1 MPVRVRWEKF
11 RRDHC
16 APDFPPALE
25 LWTAHGPDLAGM
37 RVNDIRERYGCSFGV
52 ARFLRHVVGVLKLET
67 PPEHWPR
74 GYADPGPYCDDPVAL
89 RASVA
94 PPAPAPS
101 AAASAPAV
109 VVEDVREADYDFD
122 EDADVYRV
130 EVNGRRGGTH
140 RVSLP
145 GDVVR
150 SLRADYSTMVGRGAT
165 QAELARKYEIPRPL
179 LPSVLRK
186 LAITHADDPFTDEQ
200 IEAAESADDLVE
212 DALHLRRAKVGR
224 KVERAVQRQME
235 KDAEKWADLE
245 QSIRTATRAAVS
257 DLVGG
262 EVTVPRTPMRAAHEP
277 YAAVIGLSD
286 WHYNMRAGAESRTP
300 YDCDTAVACLDRSL
314 ARIIAELEMRGRP
327 ERIILHL
334 AGDNEHTELHARAT
348 SKGTPQV
355 CEKDPRIAHE
365 EAIRLLWVRLILPL
379 GGLAPVDAYLTPG
392 NHGEGAEAA
401 TGAALRILAE
411 QTDGR
416 VSVTWAVK
424 RRLYA
429 SYGACGFQFDHGH
442 RMKPTKLRELFA
454 QEEAELWGRSRLRRC
469 YQGHLHHDHTKDT
482 GGAIWVLWP
491 SLSGSCGWAE
501 GAGHTGAERRMDCHL
516 FSPEGYEI
524 ARVLGHAEWEGRRA
538 A

>member
-1 MPVRVRWEKF
+1 MPVRVRWHKL
-11 RRDHC
+11 RSDHC
-16 APDFPPALE
+16 APDHEPALE
-25 LWTAHGPDLAGM
+25 AWREHGASLRGLRVAQIRDLL
-37 RVNDIRERYGCSFGV
+37 GCSFAV
-52 ARFLRHVVGVLKLET
+52 ARFLRHVVGQLGLDA

-74 GYADPGPYCDDPVAL
+74 GVAQPGPFCPDPVAI
-89 RASVA
+89 RASVV
-94 PPAPAPS
+94 PPAPS
-101 AAASAPAV
+101 AGVAAPGV
-109 VVEDVREADYDFD
+109 VVEDVREADYDYD

-150 SLRADYSTMVGRGAT
+150 SLRADYSAMVGRGAT

-179 LPSVLRK
+179 LPGVLRK
-186 LAITHADDPFTDEQ
+186 LSITHADDPFTDEQ
-200 IEAAESADDLVE
+200 VESAETADDLVDE
-212 DALHLRRAKVGR
+212 ALHIRRAKVGR

-235 KDAEKWADLE
+235 RDAERWADLE
-245 QSIRTATRAAVS
+245 QSIRTATRAAVA
-257 DLVGG
+257 DLIGG
-262 EVTVPRTPMRAAHEP
+262 EVTVPRAPMRAAQER
-277 YAAVIGLSD
+277 YAAVVGLSD
-286 WHYNMRAGAESRTP
+286 WHYNMRAGDESRTP

-314 ARIIAELEMRGRP
+314 GRILAELELRGRP
-327 ERIILHL
+327 ERILLHL

-365 EAIRLLWVRLILPL
+365 EVIRLLWVRLILPL
-379 GGLAPVDAYLTPG
+379 AGLAPVEVYLTPG

-416 VSVTWAVK
+416 VAVEWAVK

-442 RMKPTKLRELFA
+442 KMRPTKLRELFA
-454 QEEAELWGRSRLRRC
+454 QEEAGLWGRSRLRRC